1 MRNRW
6 PILALLC
13 ALASLLAGSVASANS
28 SPGTENRVWAFGVW
42 EQVCVGNAEALT
54 QESHLGCELAEWD
67 FASDSLLA
75 AKGGGRGANKLKPDP
90 NATGPHSTW
99 KTDGNGNVTGHAQWD
114 ANGNPVQRTD
124 VTGRSH
130 GGVNTPHTHE
140 YGPPNTNPNTGQTY
154 PGNEVNVRPATP
166 GEIPKPGGG

>member
-13 ALASLLAGSVASANS
+13 VLASLLAGGIASAHS
-28 SPGTENRVWAFGVW
+28 ATGAENRVWAFDLA
-42 EQVCVGNAEALT
+42 EQVHVAGASALT
-54 QESHLGCELAEWD
+54 LELHQGSALAEYD
-67 FASDSLLA
+67 SASGSLLA
-75 AKGGGRGANKLKPDP
+75 ARGGGRGANKLKPDP
-90 NATGPHSTW
+90 AATGPHSTW
-99 KTDGNGNVTGHAQWD
+99 KTDADGNVTGHAQWD

-130 GGVNTPHTHE
+130 GGVDTPHTHE

-154 PGNEVNVRPATP
+154 PGREVNVRPATP
-166 GEIPKPGGG
+166 EEIPKPGGG